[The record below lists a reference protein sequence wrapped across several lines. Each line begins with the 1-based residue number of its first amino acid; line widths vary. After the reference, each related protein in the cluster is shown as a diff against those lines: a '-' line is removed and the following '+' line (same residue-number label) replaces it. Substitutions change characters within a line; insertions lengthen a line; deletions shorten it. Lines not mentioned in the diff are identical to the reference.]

1 MLFLRSV
8 HISYVLLGYT
18 RIIVKILGS
27 PLRACR
33 PLHTY
38 VGVVVNLINLLTYVV
53 VVVVVV
59 VAVVVVGGTSTRNE
73 PWGSVS

>member
-1 MLFLRSV
+1 V
-8 HISYVLLGYT
+8 TV
-18 RIIVKILGS
+18 LGS
-27 PLRACR
+27 PLLVCR

-38 VGVVVNLINLLTYVV
+38 VDVVVNIINLLTYVV

-59 VAVVVVGGTSTRNE
+59 IVGGTSTRNE